1 MDFYLR
7 KVTIEDYD
15 HSMKLRTLPYELS
28 VCVVGSSH
36 AMHVEEH
43 VPDWWGIITVEAD
56 KDGKA
61 DFYVL
66 REPKENPKVDRQ
78 RKIMLLWRP
87 ELAHLLEINKLP
99 KYKEKSKA
107 FVQEKLLEK
116 VPDEILWKQ
125 AYEELFQRDYN
136 TIGQRIAEYK
146 EANRKPYIGEE
157 KYESKKNYCG
167 SDINHDSFF
176 CSFL

>member
-1 MDFYLR
+1 MSDSEIL
-7 KVTIEDYD
+7 YD
-15 HSMKLRTLPYELS
+15 KDIR
-28 VCVVGSSH
+28 
-36 AMHVEEH
+36 EH
-43 VPDWWGIITVEAD
+43 VRDGWGIITVEAD
-56 KDGKA
+56 KDEKA

-87 ELAHLLEINKLP
+87 ELAHLLETNKLP

-116 VPDEILWKQ
+116 VPDEILWEQ

-146 EANRKPYIGEE
+146 EANRKPNRR
-157 KYESKKNYCG
+157 KRR
-167 SDINHDSFF
+167 
-176 CSFL
+176 